1 MDPQNTNQGQSHIIF
16 YCIAGLIAV
25 LIFPPLV
32 GLSVYYKNKKQK
44 EKKKTNPFGFCTV
57 LLVIGGMETMM
68 IGDNSISVYFDMLFL
83 HGLDI
88 VCILQSLPI
97 FYVIL
102 QYEAEYAFSCCV
114 PPERGVTL
122 SSLLLLFLQ
131 NKLINRF
138 NFAFPS
144 HVHNCCV

>member
-1 MDPQNTNQGQSHIIF
+1 
-16 YCIAGLIAV
+16 
-25 LIFPPLV
+25 
-32 GLSVYYKNKKQK
+32 
-44 EKKKTNPFGFCTV
+44 
-57 LLVIGGMETMM
+57 MM
-68 IGDNSISVYFDMLFL
+68 IGDNSISVYFYMLFL

-138 NFAFPS
+138 NFPFPS
-144 HVHNCCV
+144 HVLCLIAVSELFRCLSIEYLPMIQTKISASMGERKFTRILVNGV

>member
-1 MDPQNTNQGQSHIIF
+1 
-16 YCIAGLIAV
+16 
-25 LIFPPLV
+25 
-32 GLSVYYKNKKQK
+32 
-44 EKKKTNPFGFCTV
+44 
-57 LLVIGGMETMM
+57 MM
-68 IGDNSISVYFDMLFL
+68 IADNSISVYFYMLFL

-122 SSLLLLFLQ
+122 SSLLLLFLH

-138 NFAFPS
+138 NFPFPS